1 MDLFSFIY
9 ISNLSSDTFD
19 ENTPP
24 LSDPNYISSLGAA
37 TFRGMQSGDD
47 DAVWLMQGWL
57 FTYDPFWEP
66 PQMKALL
73 HSVPVGR
80 MIVLDLYAEV
90 KPVWINSDQFYGV
103 PYIWKVL
110 FFFLST
116 PSITVLIFSFIMKLV

>member
-1 MDLFSFIY
+1 
-9 ISNLSSDTFD
+9 
-19 ENTPP
+19 
-24 LSDPNYISSLGAA
+24 
-37 TFRGMQSGDD
+37 
-47 DAVWLMQGWL
+47 
-57 FTYDPFWEP
+57 
-66 PQMKALL
+66 
-73 HSVPVGR
+73 